1 MKKSELKQ
9 LIKEVIQELDGAP
22 KYWTIDEN
30 IKFDFRLILTGTN
43 SIQGVAA
50 TAEKYGYSKEDDA
63 FRLTGTF
70 EYDGNY
76 KEFKRNNPGDR
87 PNGKGKFQITIMQ
100 FMTGNKGA
108 SCQTNGAVKGIW
120 ASKDLWNSEYPEY
133 VDNPQSLWVGGD
145 ATSALNTIKKSI
157 DKKLGK

>member
-1 MKKSELKQ
+1 MKKLELKQ
-9 LIKEVIQELDGAP
+9 LIKEVIQEMDGAP

-30 IKFDFRLILTGTN
+30 IKFDFRLILTDTN

-63 FRLTGTF
+63 FKLAGTF

-87 PNGKGKFQITIMQ
+87 PKGTGKFQIIITR
-100 FMTGNKGA
+100 FMAGNKTA
-108 SCQTNGAVKGIW
+108 SCQTNGAVKGHW
-120 ASKDLWNSEYPEY
+120 GSNDLWNSEYPEH

-145 ATSALNTIKKSI
+145 VTSALNTIKKFI